1 MLAELS
7 VSLWRGGKDGRYE
20 TYSVP
25 RRESQ
30 TVLDV
35 VTFVQR
41 HIDPTLSYRFAC
53 RVGVCGSC
61 AMTVN
66 GKPRWTCR
74 THVSKVA
81 GSGRLE
87 IGPLENL
94 PVIKDLAT
102 DMQAF
107 FEKWQKAQGVF
118 APTKT
123 RHDEIEQI
131 RPDSP
136 ARRLAD
142 AAIECINC
150 GVCYAACDTVRWNQ
164 DYFGPAALTRAWTLL
179 NDERDAGGTARLQAV
194 AGGGRL
200 PFLPLAPVLPGTLSA
215 GAQSHRR
222 HRRAQA
228 AHHGGVSQG
237 RDQGMTMRLYLW
249 QRATAALMVPLVL
262 VHIAVIF
269 YATRNGMSAAD
280 ILSRTHGSIVW
291 ASYYGLFVAAAS
303 IHASIG
309 VRNVL
314 TEWSPLTDRR
324 AGLFAIVFGL
334 LLAALGARAVFAV
347 VLS

>member
-1 MLAELS
+1 MLGDLS
-7 VSLWRGGKDGRYE
+7 VSLWRGAEEGRYE

-25 RRESQ
+25 QRESQ

-74 THVSKVA
+74 THVAKVA

-102 DMQAF
+102 DMQPF

-118 APTKT
+118 APSKT
-123 RHDEIEQI
+123 RHEEIEQI

-136 ARRLAD
+136 ARRLVD

-164 DYFGPAALTRAWTLL
+164 DYFGPAALTRAWTLGQ
-179 NDERDAGGTARLQAV
+179 RRTRCRRHRAPASG
-194 AGGGRL
+194 GGGRRL
-200 PFLPLAPVLPGTLSA
+200 PRLPLASILPGALPA
-215 GAQSHRR
+215 GAQSDRGHCRP
-222 HRRAQA
+222 QA
-228 AHHGGVSQG
+228 PHDGGVSQG
-237 RDQGMTMRLYLW
+237 RDQGMNVRLYLW
-249 QRATAALMVPLVL
+249 QRATAALIVPLVII
-262 VHIAVIF
+262 HIAVIF
-269 YATRNGMSAAD
+269 YASRKGMTAAD
-280 ILSRTHGSIVW
+280 ILSRTHNSIVW
-291 ASYYGLFVAAAS
+291 ASYYGIFVAAVS

-314 TEWSPLTDRR
+314 TEWSSLHDRR

-334 LLAALGARAVFAV
+334 LLAALGARAVYAV